1 MHLWLLFPPFSSRL
15 QRNNYNTLGVCV
27 NTALKNESRC
37 WFVPLFSHNTH
48 YFTQTASGQFVS
60 WHHKCFFTAYLILKK
75 APQGACFE
83 NQSAAAAGCDLT
95 RTKQN
100 LTFSFLCLG
109 ILCNPCSVHF
119 GAIPSLPEL
128 HFDALHQPYDK
139 SIVGAEGNITSVISV
154 FQFHWLWAS
163 YRQITLEKDSTQR
176 HIKEA
181 VPSQTASGRPSSKAS
196 RRRSNG
202 VVKMPIAERSLSLF
216 SLNDIN
222 QHLTSICGISPP
234 QKRVTRE
241 SVQ

>member
-1 MHLWLLFPPFSSRL
+1 MFFYGIFNFEKSTPGCLFWESVSSSSWVWPDPDKAEFNVLFP
-15 QRNNYNTLGVCV
+15 
-27 NTALKNESRC
+27 
-37 WFVPLFSHNTH
+37 
-48 YFTQTASGQFVS
+48 
-60 WHHKCFFTAYLILKK
+60 
-75 APQGACFE
+75 
-83 NQSAAAAGCDLT
+83 
-95 RTKQN
+95 
-100 LTFSFLCLG
+100 LCLG

-163 YRQITLEKDSTQR
+163 YRQITLEKDSTER
-176 HIKEA
+176 DIKEA
-181 VPSQTASGRPSSKAS
+181 VPSQTAFGRPSSKALC
-196 RRRSNG
+196 RRSNG

-222 QHLTSICGISPP
+222 QHLTGICGISPP